1 MSLQATLT
9 LLQAAA
15 DPSRLRLLAAL
26 AQGEAT
32 VAELVQALAQSQP
45 RVSRHLRLLAEAGLV
60 EHFRES
66 RWVYYRLTRGGAAQE
81 LAGLVQQLADSDD
94 VEIRADATRLGQ
106 LREQRERDAL
116 RGRLRLA
123 VAGPGSVGQPD
134 ERDLAAGLA
143 AVLGHDSLDQ
153 GSLGRVL
160 DVGAGAGTV
169 LRLLGQRATEA
180 VGIDSSR
187 QMRLLARA
195 RLQAAGLPQCSL
207 RDADAHELPFPDR
220 HFDLVIVDGL
230 LQRSPQPA
238 ALLAEAA
245 RVLADHGRLLVLD
258 RILPAPQQPV
268 TPAPGTLYEHQLQAW
283 LRAAGLVPDRRHW
296 LPGRAPD
303 QALITALRR
312 QPATRTGTHD

>member
-1 MSLQATLT
+1 MTLDATLS

-45 RVSRHLRLLAEAGLV
+45 RVSRHLRLLDEAGLV

-66 RWVYYRLTRGGAAQE
+66 RWVYYRLSRGQSALE
-81 LAGLVQQLADSDD
+81 LATLIQQLADSPDPQ
-94 VEIRADATRLGQ
+94 IRADAGRLAQ
-106 LREQRERDAL
+106 LRQQREREAL

-123 VAGPGSVGQPD
+123 ALPAGGASPLA
-134 ERDLAAGLA
+134 EEDLAAGLE
-143 AVLGHDSLDQ
+143 AVLGN
-153 GSLGRVL
+153 GPLGRVL
-160 DVGAGAGTV
+160 DIGAGAGTV
-169 LRLLGQRATEA
+169 LRLLGQRVAEGTG
-180 VGIDSSR
+180 VDTSR

-207 RDADAHELPFPDR
+207 RDADAHELPFSDR
-220 HFDLVIVDGL
+220 RFDLVIVDGV
-230 LQRSPQPA
+230 LQRSPRPA

-258 RILPAPQQPV
+258 RILPAVRDPG
-268 TPAPGTLYEHQLQAW
+268 PAAAGTLNERDLHAW
-283 LRAAGLVPDRRHW
+283 LHRAGLVPARRHW

-303 QALITALRR
+303 QALIIALRE
-312 QPATRTGTHD
+312 QTLDDTHTRTGTDD